1 MPLSR
6 RQPAGGASVDTDGVS
21 TVSTVL
27 WLGVQGGCGP
37 EGRVG
42 ARYDLIGTAGPRWPC
57 PKWQRA
63 KKAGGK
69 KERRNRW
76 VTARVKALEEGQYK
90 LFVKVIPA
98 CPIGG
103 KA

>member
-1 MPLSR
+1 M
-6 RQPAGGASVDTDGVS
+6 
-21 TVSTVL
+21 
-27 WLGVQGGCGP
+27 
-37 EGRVG
+37 
-42 ARYDLIGTAGPRWPC
+42 
-57 PKWQRA
+57 WQRA